1 MHVIDAH
8 SYRSDWL
15 CAQAGP
21 KAYRPKETPDS
32 TMLRTP
38 LEALAGGG
46 SQQRCTLESDR
57 PAGLGRAPERPSG
70 GQSPKDAKRVRR
82 SRLRGRAWPS
92 KSLSPNRR
100 RLPAARPTWARPLR
114 DRPAPWT
121 SWATIGVAMIP
132 ATGPA
137 DSSGADRPG
146 ASEEGRPGRAVGP
159 PGAGC
164 NSVQRT
170 PALL

>member
-46 SQQRCTLESDR
+46 SQQRCTLDPIAQQVWVVHLNDR
-57 PAGLGRAPERPSG
+57 
-70 GQSPKDAKRVRR
+70 Q
-82 SRLRGRAWPS
+82 
-92 KSLSPNRR
+92 
-100 RLPAARPTWARPLR
+100 
-114 DRPAPWT
+114 
-121 SWATIGVAMIP
+121 
-132 ATGPA
+132 A
-137 DSSGADRPG
+137 DSRPRMPSALG
-146 ASEEGRPGRAVGP
+146 GHAFVGER
-159 PGAGC
+159 GHQ
-164 NSVQRT
+164 SH
-170 PALL
+170 